1 MRHDALRF
9 YSLFDVRCSPT
20 WFLNRPVEGFLA
32 TSVVRGR
39 FSAETL
45 RKYKNEL
52 GFSSIQA
59 LVQDGTYWY
68 QI

>member
-1 MRHDALRF
+1 MLWRF
-9 YSLFDVRCSPT
+9 CLFDVRCSPT

-32 TSVVRGR
+32 TSVARGH

-52 GFSSIQA
+52 GFRRFKP
-59 LVQDGTYWY
+59 WY
-68 QI
+68 KMVHGS